1 MTAQI
6 NFGDPKYAASA
17 ADILRRHDAGAPEAN
32 ITSAVRD
39 FLILTGLAESHE
51 IVEEAPPAEGSRQ
64 AVDLSAL
71 NTFIEFKRRI
81 GSTGGFEPNPD
92 YVWQLDD
99 YLAQSEATGKGVRMG
114 VLTDGKHWLL
124 RWPNAGEVKATA
136 PYAFTLKS
144 ADVWFLLYEWLRAKA
159 LASQRDVLPT
169 REIVAEAFGPNSPR
183 YERDVA
189 ALRKIYQAGSGT
201 ETVRV
206 KRRLWRDLL
215 LAALGEIARTED
227 EMDDLFV
234 RHTYL
239 SAVIGMVVQA
249 SFGVDIHQLAGNAPA
264 DLLLGRRFQ
273 RDTGLSGI
281 VESDF
286 FAWPLEVGGLPLV
299 KAVADRV
306 ARFDWRNA
314 PGDIA
319 AILYE
324 TVIPPDERR
333 QLGEY
338 YTPHWL
344 ARTMVQEVVDRP
356 AQAACAGPC
365 LRLRHLHR

>member
-6 NFGDPKYAASA
+6 DIDDPKYAISA
-17 ADILRRHDAGAPEAN
+17 GEILRRHNAGEPEAN

-39 FLILTGLAESHE
+39 FLVLTELAKSDE
-51 IVEEAPPAEGSRQ
+51 IVEEAPPAEGSGS
-64 AVDLSAL
+64 AVDLTTL

-81 GSTGGFEPNPD
+81 GATRAFEPRPD
-92 YVWQLDD
+92 YVLQLDA
-99 YLAQSEATGKGVRMG
+99 YLRQSEAAGKGVRMG

-124 RWPNAGEVKATA
+124 RWPNAGDVRTTA
-136 PYAFTLKS
+136 PYAFTLES
-144 ADVWFLLYEWLRAKA
+144 ADRWFLLYEWLRDQA
-159 LASQRDVLPT
+159 LATEVNRLPT
-169 REIVAEAFGPNSPR
+169 REIIIEAFGPNSPR
-183 YERDVA
+183 YERDIA
-189 ALRKIYQAGSGT
+189 ALRGLYQEAAG
-201 ETVRV
+201 EDTVRV

-215 LAALGEIARTED
+215 LAALGEIARTEA

-249 SFGVDIHQLAGNAPA
+249 SFGVDIHQLARNDPS

-273 RDTGLSGI
+273 QDTGLSGI

-306 ARFDWRNA
+306 ARFDWRDA

-333 QLGEY
+333 Q
-338 YTPHWL
+338 
-344 ARTMVQEVVDRP
+344 
-356 AQAACAGPC
+356 AGRVLQPPTGSRGAWC
-365 LRLRHLHR
+365 GKS